1 MNKFLC
7 YVVNMEKDVQKLKQV
22 SEQFPFYPDIDFRIW
37 KACEGKRLTEEQ
49 KKELISP
56 TFYTRYGSK
65 ATLPAVGCSLSHVQ
79 IYQNIVE
86 QQLPYAMIIED
97 DAILAKSLKME
108 SFIPL
113 LSREVPTAI
122 LLTPD
127 FRYKKSDKYLQIGES
142 SVYCLD
148 NGLMT
153 SGYLINNAAAKLLS
167 DNLMPIKYLADAW
180 ADFVNMGLHLYGVT
194 PHLVSFP
201 DELGEIGLSQRQQYN
216 HSHLSVRRFL
226 GYAHWKM
233 YNWYLWIKGYRRA
246 SKLWR

>member
-1 MNKFLC
+1 MKT
-7 YVVNMEKDVQKLKQV
+7 YVVNMEKDTHKRELITKQLAQHP
-22 SEQFPFYPDIDFRIW
+22 ELDWQIW
-37 KACEGKRLTEEQ
+37 KAVEGRKLSEQ
-49 KKELISP
+49 EQTELILP
-56 TFYTRYGSK
+56 EFKQRYGKS
-65 ATLPAVGCSLSHVQ
+65 ATLPAAGCSLSHAS
-79 IYQNIVE
+79 IYKDMLDIDV
-86 QQLPYAMIIED
+86 PYAMIIED